1 MTELAQPGRIDIVR
15 AKQHLLGHLGDGQP
29 LHAEALIAC
38 VASLL
43 GTEPPGHPQI
53 DLPGRD

>member
-1 MTELAQPGRIDIVR
+1 LPSRGGIDIVR

-29 LHAEALIAC
+29 HPAEALIAS

-43 GTEPPGHPQI
+43 GAEPLGRPNW
-53 DLPGRD
+53 LPTGC